1 MEQFLYTRV
10 EFRVH
15 RVALE
20 EKSESVSLAGGGIW
34 PHQKVTMGSNAEGSE
49 AVFLV
54 VCDPPMNEL

>member
-1 MEQFLYTRV
+1 M
-10 EFRVH
+10 H

-20 EKSESVSLAGGGIW
+20 EKSESVSLAGGGVW

-49 AVFLV
+49 VVFLV